1 MTNETLE
8 ETWEVFFVVTKCT
21 KKNEK
26 TETTLACNTCTSGDV
41 LARLLFNVEFD
52 PLTAVWVDGAGN
64 ELMLL
69 QVTKTE
75 TLTRLEDDTGRTNE
89 LRNNNALSAV
99 DYKRS
104 LFGHHREVAHE
115 DGLFF
120 NFASRRVH
128 ETRTHEDRRGEGHVL
143 LFAFLHREL
152 GRRTKVFVFRI
163 EFEFELKRFGEV
175 LNRADVAERFRETR
189 VKEPLE

>member
-26 TETTLACNTCTSGDV
+26 AETTLACNTCTSGDV

-52 PLTAVWVDGAGN
+52 PLTAVRVDGAGN

-75 TLTRLEDDTGRTNE
+75 TLARLEDDAGRTNE

-99 DYKRS
+99 NDEGA
-104 LFGHHREVAHE
+104 LLGHHREVAHE

-120 NFASRRVH
+120 DFAS
-128 ETRTHEDRRGEGHVL
+128 
-143 LFAFLHREL
+143 
-152 GRRTKVFVFRI
+152 
-163 EFEFELKRFGEV
+163 
-175 LNRADVAERFRETR
+175 
-189 VKEPLE
+189 